1 MIISGKCF
9 VVICP
14 FCFIEENPPNQRRI
28 AKLKETGTRAFYRE
42 RNLKNHEERT
52 LRPPAPPKPVS
63 YSVRLLLQF
72 EVKLATGR
80 GGDWQIN
87 DKIHSYLT
95 HDVDLESMGVDNFA
109 VILLLNYRKR
119 RGPWIFR
126 PCWQNGKMKSPRMWH
141 TWTSGPGGW
150 HQDRTG

>member
-1 MIISGKCF
+1 MLCSNLSILFHRGKS
-9 VVICP
+9 
-14 FCFIEENPPNQRRI
+14 
-28 AKLKETGTRAFYRE
+28 
-42 RNLKNHEERT
+42 
-52 LRPPAPPKPVS
+52 PKPAQNCETQRNGDTS
-63 YSVRLLLQF
+63 LLQGKKPEESWGEDTKAASSSQTSKLF
-72 EVKLATGR
+72 CPTLATVWSKIGHR
-80 GGDWQIN
+80 EGGDWQIN

-150 HQDRTG
+150 HRDRTG